1 MGMIPHQAIC
11 PEEVFSSVAP
21 AFEQLVPPD
30 VQTEPAIPRARKAMP
45 SMSRIVLGFTLLV
58 LGAAATATAAA
69 PQLNNILPH
78 GVQRG
83 TEMDVVLQG
92 GNLQDA
98 QELMIYDSGLSV
110 VSFEVPADANGAS
123 VKVRVKAEPNAPIG
137 SYRCRVRTATGLS
150 NLQNIYVGPLPI
162 TEEVEPNSEFAT
174 PQSLTNNLCVHG
186 RVDGED
192 VDYYVVDCKKGE
204 RLTAEAYG
212 IRLGYSSWGNF
223 FDPYVAILNA
233 ARFELATSDDAALAW
248 NDGVAS
254 CVIPEDGKYIVQIR
268 DASYLGDGKAY
279 YLLNIGVNPRPRG
292 IVPSG
297 GKPGETVKVKFL
309 GDVAG
314 DYEQDI
320 TIPADAPED
329 WAIDAQ
335 DATGTA
341 GSPMRFRVSP
351 LTNVLESENNDSTAA
366 LTPVEAPAAF
376 NGVLEK
382 PGDQDYF
389 KFTAKAGQVF
399 EVELYGR
406 RLRSSIDAVM
416 YVCNKDGN
424 GIAGNDDSRGPDS
437 YLRWQCPADGEYS
450 ILVFD
455 HLKGGGASYHY
466 RVEMQPVV
474 PKASASTVDFV
485 RYVAPQLIVPQGG
498 GVGVQVSVNRQD
510 FGGPANFRC
519 DDLPA
524 GVSIECPP
532 MWRSGATMPVV
543 LYAAADAPLAGRY
556 SNIKTFL
563 DDPNQPNLKV
573 DGPLKQSILMV
584 LGQNQATV
592 WSEEQ
597 IRLPVVVTQAAPFK
611 VTIEPPKVPIVRG
624 GSYNLKVVAERT
636 GDFKGPIQV
645 LFLQNPPGV
654 SSNGSVSIPEGQ
666 NEALIGVTV
675 NGDAPVGDWPIAV
688 RCIATV
694 GNGPIESC
702 TPFVPIR
709 IEEQYMTLE
718 FAAAAMEQ
726 GQEIPMFVKVA
737 KRKDFEG
744 EATATLYGLPA
755 NTTAEPV
762 KVTKDTAEF
771 SFTIKAAANAPAGNN
786 QSLFAQILVP
796 ENGDTVVHNLGTGR
810 LRIDTPPPPKPN
822 EPPPMPAAEPMP
834 MPMPMPVAAAAP
846 PPKPLSRLEMLR
858 LQQKEK
864 TAKQQTPQ

>member
-1 MGMIPHQAIC
+1 
-11 PEEVFSSVAP
+11 
-21 AFEQLVPPD
+21 
-30 VQTEPAIPRARKAMP
+30 MP
-45 SMSRIVLGFTLLV
+45 SIFRGLVVTSLL
-58 LGAAATATAAA
+58 LSGLATVSSAAA
-69 PQLNNILPH
+69 PSLGNILPH

-83 TEMDVVLQG
+83 TEMDLVLQG

-98 QELMIYDSGLSV
+98 QELLIYDPGLSV
-110 VSFEVPADANGAS
+110 VSFEVPADANGAT
-123 VKVRVKAEPNAPIG
+123 VKVRVKAAADAPIG
-137 SYRCRVRTATGLS
+137 SFRCRLRTASGLS
-150 NLQNIYVGPLPI
+150 NLLNVYVGPLPMV
-162 TEEVEPNSEFAT
+162 EEVEPNSEFAT
-174 PQSLTNNLCVHG
+174 PQAITNNYCVHG

-192 VDYYVVDCKKGE
+192 VDYYIVDCKKGE

-212 IRLGYSSWGNF
+212 IRLGFSSWGNF
-223 FDPYVAILNA
+223 FDPYVAILNS

-279 YLLNIGVNPRPRG
+279 YLLNIGTNPRPSG
-292 IVPSG
+292 IIPSG

-314 DYEQDI
+314 DFEQDI

-329 WAIDAQ
+329 WAINVT

-341 GSPMRFRVSP
+341 ASPMRFRVSP
-351 LTNVLESENNDSTAA
+351 LTNVLEAENNNATAG
-366 LTPVEAPAAF
+366 LTAVEAPAAF
-376 NGVLEK
+376 NGVLEQ

-406 RLRSSIDAVM
+406 RLRSSMDAVL
-416 YVCNKDGN
+416 YICDAN
-424 GIAGNDDSRGPDS
+424 GSGLVSNDDSRGPDS
-437 YLRWQCPADGEYS
+437 YIRWQCPADGEYS
-450 ILVFD
+450 ILVYD
-455 HLKGGGASYHY
+455 HLKGGGPSYTY

-474 PKASASTVDFV
+474 PKTFAGTVEFA
-485 RYVAPQLIVPQGG
+485 RYVSPQLVVPQGG
-498 GVGVQVSVNRQD
+498 GVGVQVNVTRQD
-510 FGGPANFRC
+510 YGGPASFKS

-532 MWRSGATMPVV
+532 MWRGGAVMPVV
-543 LYAAADAPLAGRY
+543 LYAAPDAPLAGKF
-556 SNIKTFL
+556 SKILTFL
-563 DDPNQPNLKV
+563 DDPAQPALKV
-573 DGPLKQSILMV
+573 EGLFKQSILMV
-584 LGQNQATV
+584 LGQNQQTV
-592 WSEEQ
+592 WFEEQ
-597 IRLPVVVTQAAPFK
+597 NRLPVVVTEAVPFK

-624 GSYNLKVVAERT
+624 GSYNLKVVAERV
-636 GDFKGPIQV
+636 GEYKGAIQV

-654 SSNGSVSIPEGQ
+654 SSSGSVSIPEGQ
-666 NEALIGVTV
+666 NEALISVTV
-675 NGDAPVGDWPIAV
+675 NGDAPVGDWPIAI

-694 GNGPIESC
+694 GNGLVETC
-702 TPFVPIR
+702 TPFIPIH

-718 FAAAAMEQ
+718 FAAAAIEQ
-726 GQEIPMFVKVA
+726 GQEVPMFVKVT

-744 EATATLYGLPA
+744 EAVATLYGLPA
-755 NTTAEPV
+755 NTTAEPI

-786 QSLFAQILVP
+786 QNLFAQILIP
-796 ENGDTVVHNLGTGR
+796 ENGDMVIHNLGTGR

-822 EPPPMPAAEPMP
+822 EPPPMEAVPMP
-834 MPMPMPVAAAAP
+834 EPMPVAVVVAP
-846 PPKPLSRLEMLR
+846 PRPLSRLEMLR

-864 TAKQQTPQ
+864 TQPAPAAAP